1 MNCNCDY
8 IGYKNRIGMTDL
20 AKSYVQ
26 ASASC
31 AAAVASGGTNIAADI
46 SCALSSVK
54 NYINLWKQWTSK
66 PAADAKDFIKNAKPM
81 LVNIN
86 PYDRIIK
93 VIGFSQRINP
103 KAIDVNTRE
112 FLKWY
117 KQTYRDDY
125 ISLQP
130 DVKIYF
136 NEYLNSIRNTYGNVN
151 RIFEDLD
158 AAAFTTAEINY
169 NATPVETVKNLFTST
184 GTGTINYVKYGV
196 IGIGLI
202 LLIKNLK

>member
-1 MNCNCDY
+1 MCSCDY

-20 AKSYVQ
+20 AKSSIQ
-26 ASASC
+26 AAATCAS
-31 AAAVASGGTNIAADI
+31 AVASGGANIASDI
-46 SCALSSVK
+46 ACALAAVK
-54 NYINLWKQWTSK
+54 NQINLWKQWTDH
-66 PAADAKDFIKNAKPM
+66 PARDAKDFIANAKPT
-81 LVNIN
+81 LVNID
-86 PYDRIIK
+86 PYDRIVK

-117 KQTYRDDY
+117 KQTYRNDY
-125 ISLQP
+125 TSLSP

-136 NEYLNSIRNTYGNVN
+136 NDYLNSIRNTYGNVN

-158 AAAFTTAEINY
+158 AAAFTQSEINY
-169 NATPVETVKNLFTST
+169 NATPVQSVTNLFSST
-184 GTGTINYVKYGV
+184 GKINWVLYGV
-196 IGIGLI
+196 LGLGAI